1 MRPDCYLFDL
11 DGTLVD
17 SAPDL
22 AGAAN
27 HMRELRG
34 LPPVPYELLKVTAS
48 SGARGLLKVSFDV
61 DPTDENYQSL
71 TKEFLTYYG
80 EHLAD
85 HSHLFAGIREL
96 LNWLSDN
103 SISWGIVTN
112 KHERFAAPLVEK
124 LNIKPDILVCGDTL
138 QERKPSPLP
147 LLYCA
152 EKLGKDISKTIYCGD
167 DIRDI
172 QSANSAGAF
181 SIAAA
186 WGYLGTA
193 VPIADWNA
201 DLIMRN
207 PSELIDFEI
216 P

>member
-85 HSHLFAGIREL
+85 HSHLFA
-96 LNWLSDN
+96 D
-103 SISWGIVTN
+103 
-112 KHERFAAPLVEK
+112 
-124 LNIKPDILVCGDTL
+124 
-138 QERKPSPLP
+138 
-147 LLYCA
+147 
-152 EKLGKDISKTIYCGD
+152 
-167 DIRDI
+167 
-172 QSANSAGAF
+172 
-181 SIAAA
+181 
-186 WGYLGTA
+186 
-193 VPIADWNA
+193 
-201 DLIMRN
+201 
-207 PSELIDFEI
+207 
-216 P
+216 